1 MAVMNRCKLT
11 PCRRGGGSFSTRG
24 IFISGQPGNMVLNF
38 EKSMDES
45 IHGRVIDRAGRER
58 AGERERKR
66 ERERASKPASAG
78 ENERE

>member
-1 MAVMNRCKLT
+1 MVVMNRCKLT

-38 EKSMDES
+38 EKSMDGS
-45 IHGRVIDRAGRER
+45 IDGCVIDRAGRER
-58 AGERERKR
+58 ERESQP
-66 ERERASKPASAG
+66 ASQQVSAG